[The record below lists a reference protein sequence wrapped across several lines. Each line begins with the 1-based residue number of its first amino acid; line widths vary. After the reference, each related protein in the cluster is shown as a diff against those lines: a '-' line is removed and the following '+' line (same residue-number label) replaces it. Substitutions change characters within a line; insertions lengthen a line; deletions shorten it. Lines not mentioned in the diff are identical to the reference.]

1 MKPFFISIVALLSLF
16 SCQKETQKNFSTQK
30 IDIAS
35 NWEFTQDSSA
45 GIWQKISLPHTAQ
58 VEPLVVNDQ
67 FQGDVWYRKTLELSD
82 VENMQNALYFEGIMH
97 EATFW
102 LNGQKIATHQGGYTP
117 IFLDLSKHTQQQKNE
132 LIVKVNNEDNQQI
145 PPGKKLKALDFN
157 FYGGI
162 YRKAFLIQKNK
173 LHITN
178 PQDKSFEN
186 GGILIHFDSVTKE
199 SASGNARV
207 HVQNL
212 SSETRN
218 FSIHI
223 SFELNNQKFAFVSK
237 KIALASQN
245 QQIENIPLQIQN
257 PELWH
262 PNHPNLY
269 NVTISV
275 MENNQTIDEE
285 KFTQG
290 IRHFNLKKDG
300 FYVNHEKYFLQGTN
314 RHQEYPYIGYALS
327 DEAQMRDAILI
338 KNAGFNFVRLSHYP
352 HSEAFMQACDELG
365 LITMNC
371 ISGWQYYGD
380 ATFVKNSIEEIKSLA
395 RRDRNRASVAFWE
408 VSLNESDMPE
418 SYMKQANETLK
429 KELPFKNIYTA
440 GWIDHPSYDLYIP
453 ARQHGKAPLYWN
465 DYQKDNRK
473 IIIAEYGD
481 WEYYAQNAGFNQT
494 EFANL
499 KEEERTSR
507 QLRAFGEKR
516 LLQQAFNFQEAA
528 NSNMKGVHTI
538 GHANWLM
545 FDYNRGYSDDIESS
559 GISDIF
565 RIPKFA
571 YYFYQSQRNPNIKLD
586 NPLTSG
592 TMVHIASYWT
602 EKSPLDVKIYSNT
615 SEVKLTLNG
624 KEIGIQKAVRDAYSD
639 ALLHPPFIFKIPKFE
654 AGILKAEAIVEG
666 KVVATH
672 EVHTPGKAVK
682 IELSAATQNIPISS
696 KNKDFW
702 FVYAQLTDINN
713 QLCVEQTD
721 LVKLNIQ
728 QGNAQIIGPTSINAE
743 AGIATFLIESQPDN
757 QTLILEVSS
766 EGLKKST
773 LEIKR

>member
-1 MKPFFISIVALLSLF
+1 M
-16 SCQKETQKNFSTQK
+16 
-30 IDIAS
+30 
-35 NWEFTQDSSA
+35 
-45 GIWQKISLPHTAQ
+45 
-58 VEPLVVNDQ
+58 
-67 FQGDVWYRKTLELSD
+67 
-82 VENMQNALYFEGIMH
+82 
-97 EATFW
+97 
-102 LNGQKIATHQGGYTP
+102 
-117 IFLDLSKHTQQQKNE
+117 
-132 LIVKVNNEDNQQI
+132 
-145 PPGKKLKALDFN
+145 
-157 FYGGI
+157 
-162 YRKAFLIQKNK
+162 
-173 LHITN
+173 
-178 PQDKSFEN
+178 
-186 GGILIHFDSVTKE
+186 LIHFDSVSKE

-223 SFELNNQKFAFVSK
+223 SFELNNQKFAFVSE

-245 QQIENIPLQIQN
+245 QQIQNIPLQIQN

-275 MENNQTIDEE
+275 VENNQTIDEE

-327 DEAQMRDAILI
+327 DEAQMRDAVLI
-338 KNAGFNFVRLSHYP
+338 KNAGFDFVRLSHYP

-408 VSLNESDMPE
+408 VSLNESDMSE

-440 GWIDHPSYDLYIP
+440 GWMDHSSYDLYIP
-453 ARQHGKAPLYWN
+453 ARQHGKAPMYWN
-465 DYQKDNRK
+465 NYQKDNRK

-494 EFANL
+494 EFSNL

-545 FDYNRGYSDDIESS
+545 FDYNRGYSDDLESS

-571 YYFYQSQRNPNIKLD
+571 YYFYQSQRDPKIKLE
-586 NPLTSG
+586 NTITSG

-602 EKSPLDVKIYSNT
+602 EKSPLDVKIYSNA

-624 KEIGIQKAVRDAYSD
+624 KEIGIQKAVRDTYSD
-639 ALLHPPFIFKIPKFE
+639 ALPHPPFIFKIPKFE
-654 AGILKAEAIVEG
+654 AGILKAEAILDG

-672 EVHTPGKAVK
+672 EVHTPEKAMK

-696 KNKDFW
+696 KNKDVW
-702 FVYAQLTDINN
+702 FVYAKLTDINN
-713 QLCVEQTD
+713 QLCVDQTD

-743 AGIATFLIESQPDN
+743 AGIATFLIESQPDT